1 MGEPKG
7 EIIVGVLGQYASG
20 KSEAARSLIRYLGG
34 KDEAIFINDRE
45 LLTRLA
51 VDHLLE
57 LDEAQVTSTM
67 EEDGTQRL
75 DGKLA
80 TIWLRRGEDLNT
92 LDLDT
97 LRWEVRESVVHPW
110 LARMRVNLGH
120 KIRAKSAEGKPVVIE
135 AGFGENPLSQT
146 LSHLFASLEKAGVG
160 PEWVKWIL
168 VEAGFEKRAER
179 NAKRRGK
186 LLDDVFAAVA
196 ADGGDLDPDHQSRL
210 EERGLLLKRVPNEH
224 DDIHRFRADII
235 AAFEEMF

>member
-97 LRWEVRESVVHPW
+97 LRW
-110 LARMRVNLGH
+110 
-120 KIRAKSAEGKPVVIE
+120 
-135 AGFGENPLSQT
+135 
-146 LSHLFASLEKAGVG
+146 
-160 PEWVKWIL
+160 PEC
-168 VEAGFEKRAER
+168 E
-179 NAKRRGK
+179 
-186 LLDDVFAAVA
+186 
-196 ADGGDLDPDHQSRL
+196 
-210 EERGLLLKRVPNEH
+210 
-224 DDIHRFRADII
+224 
-235 AAFEEMF
+235 

>member
-1 MGEPKG
+1 
-7 EIIVGVLGQYASG
+7 
-20 KSEAARSLIRYLGG
+20 
-34 KDEAIFINDRE
+34 
-45 LLTRLA
+45 
-51 VDHLLE
+51 
-57 LDEAQVTSTM
+57 
-67 EEDGTQRL
+67 
-75 DGKLA
+75 
-80 TIWLRRGEDLNT
+80 
-92 LDLDT
+92 
-97 LRWEVRESVVHPW
+97 
-110 LARMRVNLGH
+110 MRVNLGH